1 MFCEPNTQYML
12 TADQI
17 TEIFFLADEYCQ
29 FLDQNLEQCIE
40 KLPRSTDKRAYQRAA
55 TMSHSEVIT
64 ILIAFHQSDFKTL
77 KHFYCDFVCVF
88 LKREFPKLVSY
99 NRFVELQQLCTMHL
113 MMFLVTNCTG
123 DSTGISFIDSTKIAV
138 CKNQRIHQHK
148 VFRDIAQRGKTTTG
162 WFYGFKLHFI
172 INDCGEIIS
181 FKLTTGNVADNNEN
195 VLLTLCKK
203 IFGKLYGDKGYLVKE
218 SVFEKLFFDGVHLIT
233 KVKKNMKNKLMSVYD
248 KIMLRK
254 RALIETI
261 IDQLKNIAQIEH
273 SRHRSV
279 TNFVTN
285 IFAALCAYNF
295 APKKPSLKSNFEFHP
310 GNTLQ
315 LSL

>member
-1 MFCEPNTQYML
+1 ML
-12 TADQI
+12 TTDQI
-17 TEIFFLADEYCQ
+17 TEIFFAADEYCK
-29 FLDQNLEQCIE
+29 FLDQNMELCVT
-40 KLPRSTDKRAYQRAA
+40 KLPQATAKRSYNRPA

-64 ILIAFHQSDFKTL
+64 ILVCFHQSDFKTL
-77 KHFYCDFVCVF
+77 KHFYKDYVLVH
-88 LKREFPKLVSY
+88 LKSEFPKTVAY
-99 NRFVELQQLCTMHL
+99 NRFVELQQLCAMHL
-113 MMFLVTNCTG
+113 MMFLMSCCTG
-123 DSTGISFIDSTKIAV
+123 ESTGISYIDSTKLCV

-148 VFRDIAQRGKTTTG
+148 VFKDIANRGKTSTG

-181 FKLTTGNVADNNEN
+181 FKITSGNVADNNEN

-203 IFGKLYGDKGYLVKE
+203 IFGKLYGDKGYIVKE
-218 SVFEKLFFDGVHLIT
+218 AVFDKLFFDGVHLIT
-233 KVKKNMKNKLMSVYD
+233 KIKKNMKNKLMSIYD

-273 SRHRSV
+273 SRHRCF

-285 IFAALCAYNF
+285 LFAGLCSYSF
-295 APKKPSLKSNFEFHP
+295 TPKKPSLNSNFEYET
-310 GNTLQ
+310 GNNLQ